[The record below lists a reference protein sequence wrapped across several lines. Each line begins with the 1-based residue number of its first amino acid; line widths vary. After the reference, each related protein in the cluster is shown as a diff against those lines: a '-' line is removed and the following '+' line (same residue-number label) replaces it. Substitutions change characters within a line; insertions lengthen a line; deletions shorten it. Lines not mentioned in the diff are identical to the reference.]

1 MSQFTANSR
10 PPLGASASAA
20 KVGCAD
26 VQDRQIYPPSIP
38 SNLSRDADQD
48 VVFNSIG
55 FYSDLLNRLDD
66 QIKSTEEVYVAS
78 QMKVTDA

>member
-1 MSQFTANSR
+1 MSAYQSQMSRMTTTSR
-10 PPLGASASAA
+10 PPLAGSSV

-26 VQDRQIYPPSIP
+26 VVDKQIYPPSLP
-38 SNLSRDADQD
+38 SNLQRDADQD

-66 QIKSTEEVYVAS
+66 QIKSTEEVFVAS
-78 QMKVTDA
+78 